1 MTERPRVRI
10 RFTKLGKVRW
20 TSHRDVARMW
30 ERAFRRVQLPLA
42 YSEGF
47 TPRPRVSF
55 GLALP
60 TGHESLAE
68 YLDVELA
75 GGDPGGRALHDL
87 AALPGRLSA
96 ALPAGVDAAAAA
108 VLPPGAASLQEEVTS
123 CTWQWVAA
131 PGDGGEVDP
140 DGIAD
145 RCEALLAAPTLV
157 LTRHRKGREVT
168 DDVRD
173 AVLDLRVLGPAD
185 PPLAGGVRLQA
196 ELACRPRSLRPAELL
211 GGLGDAGSL
220 EERDARRLH
229 QWISRDGARWE
240 PLEAPRS
247 ATDAPHAPSERAS

>member
-1 MTERPRVRI
+1 MSRVRV
-10 RFTKLGKVRW
+10 RFTKLGKPRW

-30 ERAFRRVQLPLA
+30 ERAFRRVQLPVA

-47 TPRPRVSF
+47 TPRPKVSF

-75 GGDPGGRALHDL
+75 DGERGLEALRDL
-87 AALPGRLSA
+87 PALPGRLSA
-96 ALPAGVDAAAAA
+96 ALPEGVDAVAAA

-123 CTWQWVAA
+123 CTWRWVAVPTA
-131 PGDGGEVDP
+131 GVLDAGTRAG
-140 DGIAD
+140 
-145 RCEALLAAPTLV
+145 RCAQLLAAPTLV
-157 LTRHRKGREVT
+157 LTRQRKGRDVT

-173 AVLDLRVLGPAD
+173 AVLDLRVLGPAG
-185 PPLAGGVRLQA
+185 PPHAGGVRLQA

-211 GGLGDAGSL
+211 AGLGEAGSL

-229 QWISRDGARWE
+229 QWIARDGARRE
-240 PLEAPRS
+240 PLEAPGM